1 MMEFGVKQ
9 VFSGLFMRCLADVL
23 ANCSAAGF
31 TDSMCRLESR
41 INAGRGNVS
50 HSISK
55 VRVAVM
61 ALVLAG
67 DVGEGKGQG

>member
-1 MMEFGVKQ
+1 MFWRIV
-9 VFSGLFMRCLADVL
+9 
-23 ANCSAAGF
+23 SAAGF
-31 TDSMCRLESR
+31 TDSMCKSASR
-41 INAGRGNVS
+41 INAGRGSVS

-67 DVGEGKGQG
+67 DVGGRQGFLTIND

>member
-41 INAGRGNVS
+41 INAGKGSVS

-61 ALVLAG
+61 QG
-67 DVGEGKGQG
+67 IMRGFCGECKWQG